1 MDSIRHIDAD
11 FIEQNT
17 HFPAL
22 IDALRAGF
30 ASKDILVPLR
40 HHHDFPNPHVERES
54 SMLLMPAW
62 QPNNSA
68 GVKVVVVSPENGKQD
83 LPAIQG
89 VYMLFDV
96 KSGSPKALV
105 DAKKLTT
112 KRTASASVLAATY
125 LARPTS
131 RSLLVVGTGALAPEL
146 IQAYSSVFPLERI
159 LIWGRNLDKAQ
170 AVIDSLKDFP
180 IDLAI
185 AEDLEAAAK
194 AADIISCATLSKTPL
209 IKGKWLNEGQHL
221 DLIGAYRPDMREADD
236 DAILRG
242 SVFVDTMEG
251 GQKESGDIVIPLQN
265 GTLKKEDIKA
275 ELFGLCS
282 ETALGRTAEEEITIF
297 KSVGHALE
305 DLVAANYY
313 YDLTEQ

>member
-17 HFPAL
+17 HFPSL

-30 ASKDILVPLR
+30 AAGDILVPMR
-40 HHHDFPNPHVERES
+40 HHHDFPNPHAERES

-62 QPNNSA
+62 QPDNAA

-125 LARPTS
+125 LARPKS
-131 RSLLVVGTGALAPEL
+131 CSLLIVGTGALAPEL
-146 IQAYSSVFPLERI
+146 IRAYSSVFPLEQI
-159 LIWGRNLDKAQ
+159 LIWGRNPEKAQ
-170 AVIDSLKDFP
+170 AVIDSLKDLP
-180 IDLAI
+180 IDI
-185 AEDLEAAAK
+185 TVTEDLEAATQAV
-194 AADIISCATLSKTPL
+194 DIISCATLSKTPL
-209 IKGKWLNEGQHL
+209 IKGKWLKEGQHL
-221 DLIGAYRPDMREADD
+221 DLIGAYRPDMRETDD
-236 DAILRG
+236 EAIERG

-251 GQKESGDIVIPLQN
+251 GLKESGDIVIPLQN
-265 GTLKKEDIKA
+265 GTLKKEDIKSD
-275 ELFGLCS
+275 LFGLCS
-282 ETALGRTAEEEITIF
+282 GSSSGRTSEKEITIF

-313 YDLTEQ
+313 FDLSEQ